1 MQCERPRYARWK
13 FRTCGEPR
21 PTGGRGSFPRMDGG
35 INVLVSRPVRP
46 GEIRAIFMGMNT
58 CTVGSYGNGW
68 FKVTV
73 LTPSGDIQIK
83 DGFVSELA
91 AEKWAA
97 N

>member
-1 MQCERPRYARWK
+1 
-13 FRTCGEPR
+13 
-21 PTGGRGSFPRMDGG
+21 MDGG

-58 CTVGSYGNGW
+58 YTVGSYGNGW

-83 DGFVSELA
+83 DGFVNELA

-97 N
+97 KRRQAEARKRLDDRTV